1 MNKIFNHSKLI
12 IVIIFILT
20 AFFAYQ
26 LPDLKIN
33 NEVDIFLPN
42 DHPSRVANR
51 KMEDIYGGSETMVIA
66 IDAKKSTILDQEN
79 IKLISELT
87 EKLENIKDVD
97 DVKSLSNA
105 DYIDGTAEGLEVAPL
120 AKEIPKNSQEISEI
134 KRKLI
139 SWDIYKGNLYSNDF
153 KASQIM
159 IKLKAGVDIK
169 AKEDVYFKI
178 KDILKGY
185 KQDDLKFYIA
195 GSPAVTVLLGE
206 NMQSDLKRLIPFV
219 ILVVLISLYL
229 SFRNLGGVVLPI
241 MTVLISTVWALGIM
255 AIFGINLTMVST
267 VIPVLLIA
275 VGSAYGIHI
284 ISHYYDEIRST
295 TGELSPQKNKE
306 MVLEVVKKV
315 GKPVAL
321 AGITTIVGFASLATS
336 RIMPIKHFGIF
347 TAIGVATALIVAITL
362 IPAILIVR
370 NKELKYQEKE
380 DEQEDLLDRILMF
393 LYHYFS
399 KRRIKVLAF
408 TLVII
413 ILSIIGMSKV
423 VTDSIL
429 VEMFKKKT
437 EIRQADK
444 FANDNLN
451 GTNILNVLIEGNQ
464 RGALTDPDILKK
476 MDQLGIY
483 LKDNFTEV
491 GKVTSFADFVKR
503 MNKVMHYP
511 AETSSQKEKTTDKQD
526 SSFEEN
532 TSSFGQETTSN
543 FGEDSSSFSQETT
556 SSFGEDSD
564 SFSQET
570 TSNFGEDNSNSSV
583 KQNSSE
589 MKIKGPST
597 EKLSEKELALLFNQA
612 LLKAK
617 ELNLTAEE
625 FVELINKKLNYQGEA
640 YNEIPYDL
648 DKYNKSSK
656 KQLSKLINGYLLMY
670 SGSLDD
676 LINYQLDPSKARMM
690 VQIKTASNITTK
702 AIEKTVDQYVKKNFP
717 KGYEVTVAGTADM
730 SLAVNNLIVSSQIR
744 SIIVSLLI
752 VFIIVALSYRSFVAG
767 IFGIIPLVIS
777 LLVNFGLMGFLG
789 IKLDIGTAMVA
800 SIAIGIGVDY
810 TIHFLSTYE
819 DQRRETDDL
828 EVVTKNTL
836 LSSGKAIVF
845 NAVSV
850 ATGFAVLLFSN
861 FNPLVNLGLLVSITM
876 FSSSVA
882 SMTVLPIL
890 LNLIKPKFISKNSR
904 VEGNEAS
911 ATLNQ

>member
-1 MNKIFNHSKLI
+1 
-12 IVIIFILT
+12 VIIFILT

>member
-51 KMEDIYGGSETMVIA
+51 RMEDIYGGSETMVIA
-66 IDAKKSTILDQEN
+66 IDAKKSTILDKDN

-87 EKLENIKDVD
+87 DKLENIKNVN

-139 SWDIYKGNLYSNDF
+139 SWDIYKGNLYTNDF

-284 ISHYYDEIRST
+284 ISHYYDEIRSSK
-295 TGELSPQKNKE
+295 GELSPQENKE
-306 MVLEVVKKV
+306 IVLEVVTKV

-321 AGITTIVGFASLATS
+321 AGITTIVGFGSLATS
-336 RIMPIKHFGIF
+336 RIMPIKYFGIF

-370 NKELKYQEKE
+370 NKELKYQDK
-380 DEQEDLLDRILMF
+380 DDKQEGLLNRILMG
-393 LYHYFS
+393 LYQYFS
-399 KRRIKVLAF
+399 KRRIRVLAF

-483 LKDNFTEV
+483 LKDNFTAV

-511 AETSSQKEKTTDKQD
+511 AETSSQKKKTTYKQD

-532 TSSFGQETTSN
+532 TSSF
-543 FGEDSSSFSQETT
+543 SQETT
-556 SSFGEDSD
+556 SSFGENSD
-564 SFSQET
+564 SFSEET
-570 TSNFGEDNSNSSV
+570 TSNFGEDTSNSSV
-583 KQNSSE
+583 KQNSAE
-589 MKIKGPST
+589 VKIKGPST

-656 KQLSKLINGYLLMY
+656 EQLSQLINGYLLMY

-702 AIEKTVDQYVKKNFP
+702 TIEEGVDQYVEKNFP

-767 IFGIIPLVIS
+767 IFGIIPLAIS

-819 DQRRETDDL
+819 DERRETDDL

-836 LSSGKAIVF
+836 FTSGKAIVF

-904 VEGNEAS
+904 VEDNEAS
-911 ATLNQ
+911 ATLN